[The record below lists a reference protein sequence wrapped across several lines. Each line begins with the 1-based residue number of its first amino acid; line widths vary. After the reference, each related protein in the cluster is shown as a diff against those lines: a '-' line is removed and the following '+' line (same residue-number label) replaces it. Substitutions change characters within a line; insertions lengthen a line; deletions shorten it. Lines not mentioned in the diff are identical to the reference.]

1 MGNQSEITQTLP
13 TNLNIY
19 EAALKGDK
27 NYLVELLKKDELAL
41 DRCIIEKSCTY
52 MQSPL
57 HIAVEM
63 NHLDFVKQIL
73 ERKPKL
79 AEVVDQ
85 MKRST
90 PLHIAA
96 ATKGSL
102 EIVKKLLEV
111 KPNMCFVHDQD
122 GMTPLHV
129 AAVNGN
135 TDVLEEFLK
144 KKRQAA
150 LERTTRGETILH
162 LCVKNCQ
169 LKTLKAL
176 VEITYDLELLNSQ
189 DSDGNTVLHLA
200 VAYKEKEMVR
210 FLIEQGDNI
219 DKNVMNKKDKTIRD
233 VFDLTKNKKDSK
245 VKKAHENKLKLC
257 CWYNNLLGKKGR
269 NKEDEE
275 EKLPNSEDE
284 QLREANEE
292 IKDMLKKNNTI
303 RAEKVLKRSKDE
315 KWLEEQNTA
324 LMVVAS
330 CIATLSFQV
339 GINPP
344 GSVWQDNSDGH
355 EAGTSIMSYDKDVG
369 LYNVVQVSN
378 TIGLMSSLSVILLLI
393 SGLPC
398 KRHFVFIL
406 RVTLWIAV
414 TASAATYFFTIG
426 YLTNELWDKAALVE
440 AMEYSVEIWLWLM
453 LVILFGHGLRF
464 IWMCLGYKLRSKVK
478 KALGTEDSC

>member
-1 MGNQSEITQTLP
+1 MVNKSEITQTLP

-19 EAALKGDK
+19 EVAFKGDE
-27 NYLVELLKKDELAL
+27 NYLKELLNKDELAL
-41 DRCIIEKSCTY
+41 DRCIIAKSCTY

-63 NHLDFVKQIL
+63 NHLKFLQEIL
-73 ERKPKL
+73 KLKPKL

-85 MKRST
+85 IKRST

-96 ATKGSL
+96 AQKGSL
-102 EIVKKLLEV
+102 PIVQELLKV

-135 TDVLEEFLK
+135 TQVLIEFIE

-150 LERTTRGETILH
+150 LERTARGETILH

-169 LKTLKAL
+169 LETLKAL
-176 VEITYDLELLNSQ
+176 VEITYDLELRNSQ

-200 VAYKEKEMVR
+200 VAYKETEMVR
-210 FLIEQGDNI
+210 FLLEQGDKI
-219 DKNVMNKKDKTIRD
+219 DNNVMNKKDKTIMD
-233 VFDLTKNKKDSK
+233 IYDLTKIRKDKKYD
-245 VKKAHENKLKLC
+245 ENKLKTS
-257 CWYNNLLGKKGR
+257 CWETILRKLGRKT
-269 NKEDEE
+269 EDESTE
-275 EKLPNSEDE
+275 GEVADK
-284 QLREANEE
+284 E
-292 IKDMLKKNNTI
+292 IKKLLKGHNTL

-344 GSVWQDNSDGH
+344 GSVWQDNSNGH

-398 KRHFVFIL
+398 KRYFVFIL

-464 IWMCLGYKLRSKVK
+464 IWMCLGHKLRLRVK
-478 KALGTEDSC
+478 KLLGAEDFC

>member
-1 MGNQSEITQTLP
+1 MEKQHDISQSYATTL
-13 TNLNIY
+13 Y

-27 NYLVELLKKDELAL
+27 TSLGELLKNDEFIL
-41 DRCIIEKSCTY
+41 DRCIIEKSCIF

-57 HIAVEM
+57 HVAVKKG
-63 NHLDFVKQIL
+63 HLDFVKEIL
-73 ERKPKL
+73 RLKPEL

-85 MKRST
+85 LKRSS

-96 ATKGSL
+96 ARKEGAGL
-102 EIVKKLLEV
+102 AEPAVHDHDENIIDILL
-111 KPNMCFVHDQD
+111 KTAPNMCFVHDQD

-135 TDVLEEFLK
+135 TEVLIEFLE

-169 LKTLKAL
+169 VETLKAL

-200 VAYKEKEMVR
+200 VAYKEVKMVE
-210 FLIEQGDNI
+210 FLLGKGDKI
-219 DKNVMNKKDKTIRD
+219 DKNAMNKKHQTIMD
-233 VFDLTKNKKDSK
+233 IFELTKCREVSKDIK
-245 VKKAHENKLKLC
+245 T
-257 CWYNNLLGKKGR
+257 
-269 NKEDEE
+269 DEVSDADTKI
-275 EKLPNSEDE
+275 EKL
-284 QLREANEE
+284 
-292 IKDMLKKNNTI
+292 LKAKHAS
-303 RAEKVLKRSKDE
+303 RAKKVLKRSEDE
-315 KWLEEQNTA
+315 KWLEQQNTA

-344 GSVWQDNSDGH
+344 GGVWQDDNKGH
-355 EAGTSIMSYDKDVG
+355 EAGTSIMSYDKDKDS
-369 LYNVVQVSN
+369 YNIVQVSN

-398 KRHFVFIL
+398 KRFFVFIL

-414 TASAATYFFTIG
+414 TASATTYLYTIG
-426 YLTNELWDKAALVE
+426 FLTNDIFDKTGLLEDALD
-440 AMEYSVEIWLWLM
+440 YSVEIWLWLM
-453 LVILFGHGLRF
+453 LVILFGHGLRL
-464 IWMCLGYKLRSKVK
+464 IWKAIGHKKRRKIRGVLERAQRSRYCPNINN
-478 KALGTEDSC
+478 A